1 MHNHINNGFRPFEV
15 ISPATTANLGPGFD
29 CLGMALDLWN
39 RLEVIPVPAQPPST
53 GVGAGLVPA
62 RTGGDLV
69 HITGEGTGVLATDAT
84 NLTFR
89 SMLFLFDEAG
99 LEMPSLRLRC
109 HNVIPLSRGM
119 GSSAA
124 AIAGGLVAANHLCG
138 NPYSAN
144 ELLEMAATI
153 EGHPDNVAAAV
164 LGGLQLVVSDT
175 SAHPGDPSPSTDVG
189 AGLVPAHPGDPSPST
204 DVGAGLV
211 PAHPGDPS
219 PSADVGAGLVPAHP
233 GSEPVPQT
241 QLYTAPIPVPEE
253 IQAVLFIPD
262 TRIATADARAVL
274 PGQVTMAD
282 AVFNMGRVAL
292 LVAGMAL
299 DRPEYLDVA
308 TQDRLH
314 QPYRQPLLPAIKLL
328 FAAARNSG
336 ALGVFL
342 SGSGSTV
349 LALTRGREMT
359 VAYEMFEAARL
370 TGTPGRLEITRPTTR
385 GAHVVNQIPSP
396 SMGEG

>member
-1 MHNHINNGFRPFEV
+1 MTEFEPIEV
-15 ISPATTANLGPGFD
+15 RAPATTANLGPGFD

-39 RLEVIPVPAQPPST
+39 RLEVLPVGSPSEANAQVEIF
-53 GVGAGLVPA
+53 GEGAG
-62 RTGGDLV
+62 
-69 HITGEGTGVLATDAT
+69 ELASDES

-89 SMLFLFDEAG
+89 SMQFLFDEAG
-99 LEMPSLRLRC
+99 IAMPPLRLRC
-109 HNVIPLSRGM
+109 HNAIPLSRGM

-124 AIAGGLVAANHLCG
+124 AIAGGLAAANALCD
-138 NPYSAN
+138 NPYSDN

-164 LGGLQLVVSDT
+164 LGGLQLVVSDG
-175 SAHPGDPSPSTDVG
+175 P
-189 AGLVPAHPGDPSPST
+189 
-204 DVGAGLV
+204 
-211 PAHPGDPS
+211 
-219 PSADVGAGLVPAHP
+219 
-233 GSEPVPQT
+233 
-241 QLYTAPIPVPEE
+241 QLYTAPIPVPEDV
-253 IQAVLFIPD
+253 QAVLLIPES
-262 TRIATADARAVL
+262 RIATADARAVL
-274 PGQVTMAD
+274 PGQVSMAD

-299 DRPEYLDVA
+299 DRPQYLDVA

-314 QPYRQPLLPAIKLL
+314 QPYRQPLFPAIKVI
-328 FAAARNSG
+328 FAAARDAG

-370 TGTPGRLEITRPTTR
+370 TGIASRLEITRPAVK
-385 GAHVVNQIPSP
+385 GAHVVA
-396 SMGEG
+396 

>member
-1 MHNHINNGFRPFEV
+1 MDSFQPFEV
-15 ISPATTANLGPGFD
+15 VAPATTANLGPGFD

-39 RLEVIPVPAQPPST
+39 RLEVVPVPAGSPELSS
-53 GVGAGLVPA
+53 VEIV
-62 RTGGDLV
+62 
-69 HITGEGTGVLATDAT
+69 GEGEDELASDAS
-84 NLTFR
+84 NLTIR
-89 SMLFLFDEAG
+89 ALRFLFDEAG
-99 LEMPSLRLRC
+99 LEMPGLRLRC
-109 HNVIPLSRGM
+109 QNVIPLSRGM

-138 NPYSAN
+138 HQYSRN

-164 LGGLQLVVSDT
+164 LGGLQLVVSDG
-175 SAHPGDPSPSTDVG
+175 P
-189 AGLVPAHPGDPSPST
+189 
-204 DVGAGLV
+204 
-211 PAHPGDPS
+211 
-219 PSADVGAGLVPAHP
+219 
-233 GSEPVPQT
+233 

-253 IQAVLFIPD
+253 IQAVLFIPEA
-262 TRIATADARAVL
+262 RIATSDARAVL
-274 PGQVTMAD
+274 PGQVSVAD

-292 LVAGMAL
+292 LVAGMSL

-314 QPYRQPLLPAIKLL
+314 QPYRQPLFPAIKLI
-328 FAAARNSG
+328 FAAARDAG

-370 TGTPGRLEITRPTTR
+370 TGVSGKVEITRPTSR
-385 GAHVVNQIPSP
+385 GAHVV
-396 SMGEG
+396 GKD